1 MNLIHREFTI
11 KKEEKK
17 MKKIAILVAD
27 FYDDNELYYPYY
39 RLQEAGFEV
48 HLIGALKGQAYK
60 SKHGMLATSDLAAK
74 DANPVDYAGL
84 MIPGG
89 FSPDYMRRSSDIV
102 AFAKAFADAK
112 KPIAAICHGPWLMA
126 SVCDL
131 KGRKLTSY
139 MSIKDD
145 MVHAGATW
153 VDAAVVVD
161 GNYVTARTPKDLPV
175 FLPAFMQLLE
185 RLS

>member
-1 MNLIHREFTI
+1 
-11 KKEEKK
+11 

-48 HLIGALKGQAYK
+48 HLIGAIKGQGYK

-74 DANPVDYAGL
+74 DANPSDHVG
-84 MIPGG
+84 MVIPGG
-89 FSPDYMRRSSDIV
+89 FSPDYMRRSSDMV
-102 AFAKAFADAK
+102 QFAKAIADAQ

-126 SVCDL
+126 SVCNL

-139 MSIKDD
+139 YSIKDD
-145 MVHAGATW
+145 LIHAGAIY
-153 VDAAVVVD
+153 VDEAVVVD
-161 GNYVTARTPKDLPV
+161 GNYVTSRTPKDLPV
-175 FLPAFMQLLE
+175 FLPAFIALIS
-185 RLS
+185 R